1 MPDPSLCL
9 HDGSGAVTGV
19 EDIPLDE
26 GFHYDGNA
34 STDTKLGLWIDA
46 LSLVEIGLGGER
58 GNVHNI
64 KVDTGRAAISRFTAS
79 DAFVARLMTDSV
91 LVEHS
96 KRPRCR
102 PVYLVTGV
110 MTAQD
115 ATIELSTGRST
126 SFQAKVVVSGEGLG
140 IPIKMGPEFEKN
152 ASNAGGPT
160 WKLAKP
166 FVLAYEV
173 QKIHRKILGG
183 LDSRSDK
190 RHALWGEQDA
200 APAEEWLVAPFTHND
215 E

>member
-9 HDGSGAVTGV
+9 HDGSGSVVGA
-19 EDIPLDE
+19 EDTPLDN

-34 STDTKLGLWIDA
+34 STNTKLGLWTDA

-58 GNVHNI
+58 GSVHNI
-64 KVDTGRAAISRFTAS
+64 KVDAGRAAISRFTAN
-79 DAFVARLMTDSV
+79 DAFVARLMADPV
-91 LVEHS
+91 LAEYS
-96 KRPRCR
+96 KRPRCW

-115 ATIELSTGRST
+115 ATVELSTGHSA
-126 SFQAKVVVSGEGLG
+126 SFQAKVVVSGEGFG
-140 IPIKMGPEFEKN
+140 IPVKIGPEFERN

-173 QKIHRKILGG
+173 QKIHRKMLGG
-183 LDSRSDK
+183 LDSRLDN
-190 RHALWGEQDA
+190 RHALWGERDA
-200 APAEEWLVAPFTHND
+200 APAEEWVVVPFIHND